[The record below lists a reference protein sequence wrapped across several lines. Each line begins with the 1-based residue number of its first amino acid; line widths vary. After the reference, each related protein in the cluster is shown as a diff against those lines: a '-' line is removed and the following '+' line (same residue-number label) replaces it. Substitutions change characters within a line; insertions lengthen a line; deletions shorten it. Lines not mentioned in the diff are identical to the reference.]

1 MPTPSAGS
9 SSRPLS
15 STSIGE
21 RVSPAI
27 LENTNAVHEEQATA
41 LTGVHAQQMEV
52 AQATIHLDN
61 KIERV
66 HENTKKL
73 VDHINRNDA
82 RRKAQLNWHDRIL
95 TETQDKVDQH
105 DDLHDE
111 SQRKAEQHTQ
121 NLDEYGSRLDS
132 LERSHQ
138 WWIPAAWSIGTTVV
152 CGLLVW
158 GFTKFLGKKKKE
170 DRTQEPKE
178 PSDEESDVEDAGIPV
193 GRKRPVGNQRRGR
206 RPHAR
211 AWRVAPELRS
221 EWRSI

>member
-1 MPTPSAGS
+1 MFKRFKNMFRFSSILLGVFLITACHPT
-9 SSRPLS
+9 
-15 STSIGE
+15 
-21 RVSPAI
+21 
-27 LENTNAVHEEQATA
+27 H
-41 LTGVHAQQMEV
+41 
-52 AQATIHLDN
+52 TIMTTLPRQKDSL
-61 KIERV
+61 ISGLLRS
-66 HENTKKL
+66 
-73 VDHINRNDA
+73 
-82 RRKAQLNWHDRIL
+82 QP
-95 TETQDKVDQH
+95 QH
-105 DDLHDE
+105 FDSLL
-111 SQRKAEQHTQ
+111 Q

-211 AWRVAPELRS
+211 AWRVAPDRRQPLVVVGRAGVGGWHDADVLLDVLRLPIDDGVHHLLRCAVAPLQPDS
-221 EWRSI
+221 GHGGLEQPGHRCRE